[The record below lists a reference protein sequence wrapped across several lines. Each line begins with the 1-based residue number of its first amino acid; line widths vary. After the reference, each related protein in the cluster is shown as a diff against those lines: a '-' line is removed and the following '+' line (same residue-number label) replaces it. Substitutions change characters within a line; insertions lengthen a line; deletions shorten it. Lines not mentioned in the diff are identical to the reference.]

1 MLLLSLSLATGSASA
16 FCGNYVGQAGAELV
30 NGASEVALVR
40 QGDRTTITMANDFAA
55 NVGEFA
61 VVVPVPEVLGE
72 DDVRVL
78 DPGVFAT
85 LDLYSGPRLVSY
97 TCDEL
102 FPEVSRSRRGL
113 GCTEYSMMQDDASA
127 ADGSGP
133 PSDVDVEANF
143 IVGEY
148 EIVVLSAEQSTSLLT
163 WLDDNGYAV
172 PTESEQLFQEYIDA
186 GSYFF
191 AAKVNLA
198 LLPEQR
204 SWLSPLQFSYHS
216 DVFSLPIRPGTVN
229 SPGSQDLVIYA
240 LTDPEAG
247 QVRVSNYPEATA
259 EDECL
264 YDGAAEAF
272 GAFYEGQ
279 FDAAVAD
286 TASWV
291 VEYGWSVSPWVA
303 ACDPCPPTETAEP
316 MPTEKLLA
324 LGFDPTPDVDE
335 DTGGYSEGLSYY
347 FTRLRMRY
355 TPEQASEDLLLYASG
370 ETTNTQQR
378 YVEYGEHLEDLFPI
392 CGVGWAENPGSCKD
406 ESAEM
411 RRRVNEA
418 NRQEGGCAAQGQRAW
433 PFGALALA
441 MLGLAL
447 RRRRVA

>member
-1 MLLLSLSLATGSASA
+1 MLLLSFSLAAGSASA

-61 VVVPVPEVLGE
+61 VVVPVPEILGE

-85 LDLYSGPRLVSY
+85 LDVYSGPRLVSY
-97 TCDEL
+97 TCEEL
-102 FPEVSRSRRGL
+102 YPEVVRSGL
-113 GCTEYSMMQDDASA
+113 SIGCAQEYSIQTKDAA
-127 ADGSGP
+127 WDEGSS

-148 EIVVLSAEQSTSLLT
+148 EIVVLSAEQSSSLLI
-163 WLDDNGYAV
+163 WLEDNGYAV
-172 PTESEQLFQEYIDA
+172 PQASQSLFQEYIDA

-198 LLPEQR
+198 LQPEA
-204 SWLSPLQFSYHS
+204 SNWLSPLQFSYS
-216 DVFSLPIRPGTVN
+216 SEVFSLPIRPGAVN

-240 LTDPEAG
+240 ITEPEAG
-247 QVRVSNYPEATA
+247 QVRVSNYPEVSA

-264 YDGAAEAF
+264 FEGAAEAF
-272 GAFYEGQ
+272 GEFYEGQ
-279 FDAAVAD
+279 FDAAVTD

-291 VEYGWSVSPWVA
+291 VEYGWSVSPWVSS
-303 ACDPCPPTETAEP
+303 CDPCPPTETAEP

-324 LGFDPTPDVDE
+324 LGYDPTPDVDT
-335 DTGGYSEGLSYY
+335 DTGFGQGLSYY

-355 TPEQASEDLLLYASG
+355 TPEQAQEDLLLYASG
-370 ETTNTQQR
+370 DSTNTQQR
-378 YVEYGEHLEDLFPI
+378 YVQHADYLEDLFPI
-392 CGVGWAENPGSCKD
+392 CGVGWTEDPGSCKD

-411 RRRVNEA
+411 RRRVREA
-418 NRQEGGCAAQGQRAW
+418 NRQEGCAAESQRAW
-433 PFGALALA
+433 P
-441 MLGLAL
+441 LGLLLMAMMGVAL
-447 RRRRVA
+447 RRRRRC